1 MTGSDSLFNEI
12 AVGEHAQNW
21 QNVINNDLAGDIR
34 RSTLFIIVIFG
45 ILGDTVVNY
54 IIKGF

>member
-1 MTGSDSLFNEI
+1 MTGSDNLFNEI
-12 AVGEHAQNW
+12 GAGEHAQNW
-21 QNVINNDLAGDIR
+21 QNVISNGLAGDMR

-54 IIKGF
+54 IIRGI